1 MNLLEARQ
9 GTLGQGSSTLSNILD
24 KNANK
29 GLRHSVTTIQHDS
42 RFKKVADTM
51 YEVNDKLELQYVNDN
66 EYEENDEEANADSSV
81 SSTMDDDGEQYP
93 AAMAC
98 KPLQKMIQRL
108 QSFQKSQM

>member
-1 MNLLEARQ
+1 M
-9 GTLGQGSSTLSNILD
+9 GLGGASNSTLSNILD

-29 GLRHSVTTIQHDS
+29 GLRNSVNTMQHDS
-42 RFKKVADTM
+42 RFKKIADTM

-66 EYEENDEEANADSSV
+66 TYEENEEEANADSSV
-81 SSTMDDDGEQYP
+81 SSTIDDDSEQYA

-108 QSFQKSQM
+108 